1 MRQPGEPRGQVI
13 GLLLREFP
21 RVVGDGMRTVAELM
35 AAHPRARRL
44 GRDGASEPCC
54 DLAAVPRG
62 GEVVRLA
69 TVASTRVDGLY
80 RDGTGLV
87 TPELTAVM
95 DMISQDMKDFHVGR
109 FDVKYSHLD
118 ALRAG
123 NVFRIIEVN
132 GAGSEAVHAWDPD
145 LSLRQAYG
153 IVFDKRRRLFAIG
166 DAMRRLGQAP
176 VGWSV
181 LLHHHFKQQALI
193 ARYPPIKLTPVWCD
207 RPSRGSRLSSG
218 SLHLNPKGSNM
229 NKYSLTPA
237 ILTLSAT
244 TAMAQDIMMKDGK
257 MMTMKDGQSM
267 AMEKDMTMSNGNKIM
282 MDGTVMMKDGKKME
296 MKDGMMMDDDGLMMD
311 HNGMMMK

>member
-54 DLAAVPRG
+54 DLEAVPRG

-69 TVASTRVDGLY
+69 TVASTRVGGLY

-95 DMISQDMKDFHVGR
+95 DMISQDMKDFHAGR

-123 NVFRIIEVN
+123 NGFRIIEVN

-145 LSLRQAYG
+145 LSLRQA
-153 IVFDKRRRLFAIG
+153 
-166 DAMRRLGQAP
+166 
-176 VGWSV
+176 
-181 LLHHHFKQQALI
+181 
-193 ARYPPIKLTPVWCD
+193 
-207 RPSRGSRLSSG
+207 
-218 SLHLNPKGSNM
+218 
-229 NKYSLTPA
+229 
-237 ILTLSAT
+237 
-244 TAMAQDIMMKDGK
+244 
-257 MMTMKDGQSM
+257 
-267 AMEKDMTMSNGNKIM
+267 
-282 MDGTVMMKDGKKME
+282 
-296 MKDGMMMDDDGLMMD
+296 
-311 HNGMMMK
+311 